1 MLSVL
6 PTVMNRRAHAHRL
19 RPAALAAA
27 GISIVLLPAC
37 ASRGPQVVAPYAM
50 RDRVERVEVGQSLA
64 EVRAILGRDPVRKP
78 NHPEAPFA
86 SPLQALDLRAP
97 DGRAVRLET
106 YVVAARPVDG
116 CPDFQYE
123 DVPILYVDG
132 AVAYKG
138 WGAVEWTW
146 RDWGGSLAALREVQD
161 RLRCSDEAGG

>member
-1 MLSVL
+1 
-6 PTVMNRRAHAHRL
+6 MNRRAHAHRL

-27 GISIVLLPAC
+27 AISILLPPAC

-50 RDRVERVEVGQSLA
+50 RDRLERVEVGQSLA

-78 NHPEAPFA
+78 NHPGAPFA
-86 SPLQALDLRAP
+86 SPLHALELRAP

-106 YVVAARPVDG
+106 YVVAAHPAEG

-123 DVPILYVDG
+123 DVPILYVEG
-132 AVAYKG
+132 VVAYKG
-138 WGAVEWTW
+138 WAPVEWTW

-161 RLRCSDEAGG
+161 RLRCPDDVEG